1 MGKRS
6 DLNEIFKTI
15 VQNVYFQPPQNV
27 AMKYP
32 CIVYK
37 RAQALSEHANNEAYF
52 FTNRYSV
59 TVIDRNPD
67 SKIVES
73 LYKLPLCRH
82 ITFFV
87 ADNLN
92 HDVFEIF
99 F

>member
-15 VQNVYFQPPQNV
+15 VPNVYFQPPQNV

-37 RAQALSEHANNEAYF
+37 RAQSLAEHADNEAYL

-59 TVIDRNPD
+59 TVIDRDPD
-67 SKIVES
+67 STIVES

-92 HDVFEIF
+92 HDVFDIF